1 MKIITEPTVTVLAA
15 PVFQDHPMY
24 LLPDGGTSSE
34 RLIAHAGKGCY
45 DSYGHDGRAINQH
58 IGGLVS
64 SGHGSVLEH
73 SNVSLFIEGI
83 SRGCSHEV
91 VRHRAGFAFSQ
102 RSTRYTNETE
112 ASIVLDPFY
121 SDLYSKLGDADEA
134 ITMDEA
140 ALIHGF
146 IRQCEN
152 AFTAY
157 RLQVDWLMDLAPQQ
171 MPGVQRR
178 KWCRGKARQLLPH
191 ALETRM
197 TMTGNLRAWRWFLVQ
212 RSGEGAEAEIRRLAA
227 VVMEKIYPIAPMV
240 FQDLVDGSHE
250 YEGFPVYT
258 SAQAKV

>member
-1 MKIITEPTVTVLAA
+1 MKIITDPKVQVIAA
-15 PVFQDHPMY
+15 PIFQDHPDY
-24 LLPDGGTSSE
+24 LLPGGGTHSE

-58 IGGLVS
+58 IGSLVS

-73 SNVSLFIEGI
+73 ANVSLFIEGI

-102 RSTRYTNETE
+102 RSTRYTNEAE

-121 SDLYSKLGDADEA
+121 AGLYESLNDPTDA

-157 RLQVDWLMDLAPQQ
+157 RLQVDWLMDLAPQR
-171 MPGVQRR
+171 MTGVERR
-178 KWCRGKARQLLPH
+178 KWARGKARQLLPH

-212 RSGEGAEAEIRRLAA
+212 RSGEGAEAEIRRLANH
-227 VVMEKIYPIAPMV
+227 VMEALYHIAPMV
-240 FQDLVDGSHE
+240 LQDLVDGSHE
-250 YEGFPVYT
+250 YEGFPVFT
-258 SAQAKV
+258 SSQAKV